1 MSVSPLPMPAQAVP
15 HQGEALLLD
24 SLLHADDDSV
34 SAALTVRPAT
44 AFSERDGSLP
54 GWVGPELMA
63 EAVAAYAGCR
73 SLRDKGRTAPIGLIL
88 GIRDY
93 TCAVARFEAGQALI
107 VDAVRSSEDEEGR
120 GVFDCRISGGG
131 RLLASGTLTVFQP
144 PDEAF
149 LDAERRR
156 DE

>member
-1 MSVSPLPMPAQAVP
+1 MSLPKPAQIVP
-15 HQGEALLLD
+15 HQGDALLLD
-24 SLLHADDDSV
+24 ALLHADEDRV
-34 SAALTVRPAT
+34 SAAVIVRPGT
-44 AFSERDGSLP
+44 AFSDRDGGLP
-54 GWVGPELMA
+54 GWAGPELMA

-73 SLRDKGRTAPIGLIL
+73 SLRDKGQTAPIGLIL

-93 TCAVARFEAGQALI
+93 ECVVARFETGEALI

-131 RLLASGTLTVFQP
+131 RLLARGMLTVYQP
-144 PDEAF
+144 QDATF
-149 LDAERRR
+149 LDAERMR

>member
-1 MSVSPLPMPAQAVP
+1 VSIGRLPVPAQAVP
-15 HQGEALLLD
+15 HRGDALLLD
-24 SLLHADDDSV
+24 ALLHADEDRL
-34 SAALTVRPAT
+34 SAAVTVRPGT

-54 GWVGPELMA
+54 GWAGPELMA

-73 SLRDKGRTAPIGLIL
+73 SLREKGRTAPIGLIL

-93 TCAVARFEAGQALI
+93 QCAVARFETGEALV

-120 GVFDCRISGGG
+120 GVFDCRISSGG
-131 RLLASGTLTVFQP
+131 RLLASGMLTVYQP
-144 PDEAF
+144 PDSTF
-149 LDAERRR
+149 LDAERLR